1 LLSRRFDKIS
11 PSLMEQIDTLDLN
24 SLDNLSDSL
33 LDFSSVADLQNWL
46 KNKA

>member
-1 LLSRRFDKIS
+1 
-11 PSLMEQIDTLDLN
+11 LMEQIDTLDLN
-24 SLDNLSDSL
+24 SLDKLSDSL